1 LGTPTKC
8 RTGPKATADKQRPA
22 SVIYTLEQL
31 IAEARQSGSARAVA
45 AAEQA
50 ERELQF
56 AWDSIHLQP
65 RYQYD
70 DLWPAGD
77 FNAYR
82 WLIAEQIMA
91 VQAAMKL

>member
-1 LGTPTKC
+1 MPVTIWESYREGYDDY
-8 RTGPKATADKQRPA
+8 RY
-22 SVIYTLEQL
+22 VFTLEQL
-31 IAEARQSGSARAVA
+31 IAQGRKSGNPKAIA

-50 ERELQF
+50 DRQLQ
-56 AWDSIHLQP
+56 SIWEAIDVQP

-82 WLIAEQIMA
+82 WLVAEHILALQ
-91 VQAAMKL
+91 QAMDQ